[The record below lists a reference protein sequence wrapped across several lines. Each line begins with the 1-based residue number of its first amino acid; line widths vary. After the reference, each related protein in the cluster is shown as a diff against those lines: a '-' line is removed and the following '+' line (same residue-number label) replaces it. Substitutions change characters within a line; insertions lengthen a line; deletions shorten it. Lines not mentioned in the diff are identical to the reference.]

1 MTVLSGEM
9 GTSFGGVKHLE
20 AYSRKREKQLF
31 LMAMLE
37 NIKFTYI
44 NNPPVAEVISHQKRA
59 GKDQKLSKSDVV
71 IDISELRLKNQ
82 DVKKP
87 DYRLSYVY
95 EKPKSANEGLSQKIE
110 EMEQAL
116 ESLKMMPSAG
126 EQTAD
131 RLRILKEKL
140 QALKFALMLMG
151 PQEAKS
157 MARTIAGMVKELASI
172 AKDLDS
178 NVNVRVS
185 NVSALALSVP
195 IMDSALEGESQVS
208 QSGLSLNIYPG
219 ADSLDRSTMELF
231 NEVKNLLNHAMGMI
245 KSKLTQSDDESKK
258 LSSILAQDLKVQFF
272 DKDAPLIV

>member
-82 DVKKP
+82 DVKNT
-87 DYRLSYVY
+87 DSRLSYVY

-116 ESLKMMPSAG
+116 ETLKMMPSAG

-172 AKDLDS
+172 AKDLES
-178 NVNVRVS
+178 NANARVS
-185 NVSALALSVP
+185 NVTALSLGVP

-208 QSGLSLNIYPG
+208 QSGPSLNIYPG

-272 DKDAPLIV
+272 